1 MRANAD
7 ITIYNKYFDKASRLD
22 KYQRTV
28 LKGVFF
34 DNKKAVNT
42 IKSGMEN
49 ADEAMIVIPFS
60 VNSNKTYKNPIEF
73 QKLIDKSNY
82 FTLQEGDRVVKGDID
97 FEITGK
103 LSELDKNYDAYTI
116 TSVDTKDFGSLRMR
130 HWEVGAK

>member
-1 MRANAD
+1 MRTNAD
-7 ITIYNKYFDKASRLD
+7 ITIYNKFFDKTSRMD
-22 KYQRTV
+22 KYQRTI

-34 DNKKAVNT
+34 DNKKAVNR
-42 IKSGMEN
+42 IQSGMEN

-60 VNSNKTYKNPIEF
+60 VTSNRSYKKLMEF
-73 QKLIDKSNY
+73 QNLTDKSNY
-82 FTLQEGDRVVKGDID
+82 FTLQEGDRVVKGAIN

-116 TSVDTKDFGSLRMR
+116 TSVDTKDFGSIRMR

>member
-1 MRANAD
+1 MRTNAD

-49 ADEAMIVIPFS
+49 ADEAMIVIPFT
-60 VNSNKTYKNPIEF
+60 VDSNKTYKNPIEF
-73 QKLIDKSNY
+73 QKLNDKSNY
-82 FTLQEGDRVVKGDID
+82 FTLQEGDRVVRGGID

-116 TSVDTKDFGSLRMR
+116 TSVDTKDFGSKRMQ
-130 HWEVGAK
+130 HWEVGAR